1 MTGPSPLVSLI
12 MPVWSPRPEW
22 LRAGVES
29 VLAQTGCAVELI
41 VVDDGCEPPVAEYLS
56 DVEDER
62 LRIVRVPHG
71 RVSRARNAGIE
82 VARGSWI
89 RFVDYDDVIVV
100 DSTSHLLALADG
112 NDRVITY
119 GATAVCDENL
129 RPLSVVASDLQGRV
143 AEACLLGRFETT
155 IHSLLFSRAVV
166 DDIGPWEPAIVV
178 SQDWD
183 YALRGFE
190 VAQVRGDRRIATY
203 YRTHGGM
210 NSRDVNEG
218 VNGISDGRRPL
229 LRASSGREWA
239 DALERR
245 ARVGFHLF
253 ATMQSATRLRRPGA
267 ALRHLGR
274 AFALDPV
281 ESLRALGRY
290 GAMPLRPGG
299 SRLRARSPRSAA

>member
-1 MTGPSPLVSLI
+1 VTGPSPLVSLI

-190 VAQVRGDRRIATY
+190 VAEVRGDGRIATY
-203 YRTHGGM
+203 YRTHSGM

-218 VNGISDGRRPL
+218 VNGYRMVVDRYFERHPDERGQT
-229 LRASSGREWA
+229 
-239 DALERR
+239 LERR

-290 GAMPLRPGG
+290 GVMPLRPGG
-299 SRLRARSPRSAA
+299 SRLRARFSRSAA

>member
-1 MTGPSPLVSLI
+1 VTGPSPLVSLI
-12 MPVWSPRPEW
+12 MPVWSPRQEW
-22 LRAGVES
+22 LRAAVES
-29 VLAQTGCAVELI
+29 ALAQTGCAVELI
-41 VVDDGCEPPVAEYLS
+41 VVDDGCELPIADVLS
-56 DVEDER
+56 GVDDER

-82 VARGSWI
+82 LARGSWI
-89 RFVDYDDVIVV
+89 RFIDYDDVIVE

-112 NDRVITY
+112 DERVITY
-119 GATAVCDENL
+119 GATAVCDEGL

-143 AEACLLGRFETT
+143 AEPCLLGRFDTT
-155 IHSLLFSRAVV
+155 IHSLLFPRAVV

-190 VAQVRGDRRIATY
+190 VAEVRGDRRIATY
-203 YRTHGGM
+203 YRTHGAM
-210 NSRDVNEG
+210 NSRDVEQG
-218 VNGISDGRRPL
+218 VNGYRLVVDRYFERHPDDRGRQ
-229 LRASSGREWA
+229 
-239 DALERR
+239 LERR

-253 ATMQSATRLRRPGA
+253 ATMQCVTRLRRPGA

-281 ESLRALGRY
+281 ASLRGLGRY
-290 GAMPLRPGG
+290 GVMPLRPGG
-299 SRLRARSPRSAA
+299 SRLRARFSRRAA

>member
-1 MTGPSPLVSLI
+1 
-12 MPVWSPRPEW
+12 MPVWSPRQEW
-22 LRAGVES
+22 LRAAVES
-29 VLAQTGCAVELI
+29 GLAQTGCAVELI
-41 VVDDGCEPPVAEYLS
+41 VVDDGCELPVAEVLS
-56 DVEDER
+56 DVDDER

-89 RFVDYDDVIVV
+89 RFVDYDDVIVA

-112 NDRVITY
+112 DDRVITY
-119 GATAVCDENL
+119 GATAVCDEDL

-143 AEACLLGRFETT
+143 AEACLLGRFDTT

-190 VAQVRGDRRIATY
+190 VAEVRGDRRIATY
-203 YRTHGGM
+203 YRTHSGM
-210 NSRDVNEG
+210 NSRDVEQG
-218 VNGISDGRRPL
+218 VNGYRLVVERYFERHPDERGR
-229 LRASSGREWA
+229 
-239 DALERR
+239 ALEQR

-253 ATMQSATRLRRPGA
+253 ATVQCATRLRRPGA

-274 AFALDPV
+274 AFALDPMA
-281 ESLRALGRY
+281 SLRGLGRY

-299 SRLRARSPRSAA
+299 SRLRAWFSRSAA